1 MKSHILLIHALL
13 LAPLF
18 AILDGG
24 TASMGAAGADATR
37 LRVIAESSLFN
48 REAFL
53 FVTSRFRLV
62 HGTADTEGHAIASG
76 PEDDI
81 TVVDGIWVVNDG
93 NVRHEIIVDAEYM
106 KEKMREAFQSQ
117 AKSEASGTIEIQT
130 DIKFLPL
137 KQIWGKGQGIRF
149 SPTLHGGGFRPPD
162 SNGPQTMITPFDMIG
177 SMGKDER
184 MHPARLIHES
194 FEEDDVSCRVGT
206 EEVDGRDLVVVSHVY
221 PDAVERP
228 RHTFWFDAERGFLPV
243 RMIREF
249 DDPKERL
256 VKTVVTEVRE
266 CSNGRW
272 FPIRTVKVCFPA
284 PDQAEKSIEV
294 FDLRVTELDVDTPPS
309 DDMLAIEIPKGAQL
323 HNGVE
328 PNSQIAIQADRR
340 IGVSDF
346 DELSERMGIRRE
358 ERFQETEQMQPVE
371 LSETPM
377 SPQRWYL
384 IGGGVAILLA
394 AMLVLWFR
402 WAREHRPGI

>member
-1 MKSHILLIHALL
+1 MKSHIVLVPSLL
-13 LAPLF
+13 LVPLL

-48 REAFL
+48 REAFP

-81 TVVDGIWVVNDG
+81 SVVDGIWVVNDG
-93 NVRHEIIVDAEYM
+93 KVRHEIIVDAEYI
-106 KEKMREAFQSQ
+106 KEKMREASQSQ
-117 AKSEASGTIEIQT
+117 ANSEASRLQI

-228 RHTFWFDAERGFLPV
+228 
-243 RMIREF
+243 
-249 DDPKERL
+249 
-256 VKTVVTEVRE
+256 
-266 CSNGRW
+266 
-272 FPIRTVKVCFPA
+272 
-284 PDQAEKSIEV
+284 
-294 FDLRVTELDVDTPPS
+294 
-309 DDMLAIEIPKGAQL
+309 
-323 HNGVE
+323 
-328 PNSQIAIQADRR
+328 
-340 IGVSDF
+340 
-346 DELSERMGIRRE
+346 
-358 ERFQETEQMQPVE
+358 
-371 LSETPM
+371 
-377 SPQRWYL
+377 
-384 IGGGVAILLA
+384 
-394 AMLVLWFR
+394 
-402 WAREHRPGI
+402 